1 MKSGFIIATLAAL
14 VSVGSASQADA
25 AGCIKGAIAGG
36 VAGHYAGGHSVLGA
50 VGGCVVG
57 RRLANNKAARDRDA
71 QMQQQ
76 QQTPAPYDGTS
87 SRDPSPR
94 QTPSDPRYSG
104 VSAPATLDNGSNV
117 GSTYNGGAYRR

>member
-14 VSVGSASQADA
+14 VSVGSASPADA

-57 RRLANNKAARDRDA
+57 RRLASNKATRERDA

-76 QQTPAPYDGTS
+76 QQNPSPYDGTS
-87 SRDPSPR
+87 SRDPSHR
-94 QTPSDPRYSG
+94 QTPGDSRYSG
-104 VSAPATLDNGSNV
+104 VAAPATRDDGSNV
-117 GSTYNGGAYRR
+117 GSLYNGGAYRR

>member
-1 MKSGFIIATLAAL
+1 MKSGFIIASLAAL
-14 VSVGSASQADA
+14 VAVGSPSPADA
-25 AGCIKGAIAGG
+25 AGCIKGALAGG

-57 RRLANNKAARDRDA
+57 RRLASNKAARERNA

-76 QQTPAPYDGTS
+76 QNPMPYDGSS
-87 SRDPSPR
+87 SRDPSSR
-94 QTPSDPRYSG
+94 QIPGDARYSG
-104 VSAPATLDNGSNV
+104 VAAPAARDDGSSI

>member
-1 MKSGFIIATLAAL
+1 MRSGSIVAALAAL
-14 VSVGSASQADA
+14 VSIGLAPQADA
-25 AGCIKGAIAGG
+25 AGCIKGALAGG

-57 RRLANNKAARDRDA
+57 RRLASNKAARERDA

-87 SRDPSPR
+87 SRDPSRR
-94 QTPSDPRYSG
+94 QIPGDGRYSG
-104 VSAPATLDNGSNV
+104 VAAPATRDDGSNV